1 MPRVGSNPSDRLL
14 RRKINKNIQ
23 NSSILLNNSNI
34 STSLHTVPPN
44 TSDLP
49 SRKLNRCQSSALGLL
64 VNSQVELQF
73 SSQEQHSDI
82 DNTESEVSGIE
93 FKELFRQWSIEYKQ
107 SRQSVTALLKIL
119 KSFRIN

>member
-1 MPRVGSNPSDRLL
+1 
-14 RRKINKNIQ
+14 
-23 NSSILLNNSNI
+23 
-34 STSLHTVPPN
+34 
-44 TSDLP
+44 
-49 SRKLNRCQSSALGLL
+49 

-82 DNTESEVSGIE
+82 DNTESEVSGKE
-93 FKELFRQWSIEYKQ
+93 FKELFKQWSIEYKQ